1 MRTAETILADLETST
16 LKAKLLEYP
25 ALIHRRKEDLF
36 RARQQLTE
44 AQNARIEA
52 EALLVSMIAAEKNP
66 NTGKPAYSNAE
77 ARAAELVNRKK
88 TSIEYQE
95 ADRLVQEIE
104 ALVNTLQFDL
114 ERLQDEFRA
123 YRYVVDLTARELALL
138 ASDNVNGGGNG
149 EERQPY

>member
-25 ALIHRRKEDLF
+25 ALIHQKKEDLL
-36 RARQQLTE
+36 RVRQQLTE
-44 AQNARIEA
+44 AQNARTEA
-52 EALLVSMIAAEKNP
+52 EALLVSMIAAEINP

-88 TSIEYQE
+88 QNTEYQQAEKVCRDLE
-95 ADRLVQEIE
+95 AR
-104 ALVNTLQFDL
+104 VNSLQFDL

-123 YRYVVDLTARELALL
+123 YRYVVDLTTRELALL
-138 ASDNVNGGGNG
+138 ASDIQNGGNG
-149 EERQPY
+149 EEKQPY